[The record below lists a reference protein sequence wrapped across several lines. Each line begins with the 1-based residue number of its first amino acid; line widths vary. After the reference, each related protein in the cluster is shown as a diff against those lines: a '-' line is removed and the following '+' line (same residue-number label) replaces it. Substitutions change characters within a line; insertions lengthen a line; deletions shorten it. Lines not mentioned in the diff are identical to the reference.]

1 MQQIGQF
8 RNLGK
13 VLAAGFTPFLRLLEF
28 LVIDEETKKIAII
41 TT

>member
-13 VLAAGFTPFLRLLEF
+13 LLAAGFTPFLRLLS
-28 LVIDEETKKIAII
+28 LSRHR
-41 TT
+41 